1 MIHYSQEDL
10 IAFHMGDAAD
20 ETAIRAH
27 LGQCAVCDGLSDS
40 IAETLRVFS
49 ADRVPSADF
58 EANWQR
64 VRGCM
69 RVHAGKD
76 RRSWWTRFAW
86 PAVGSV
92 CAAAV
97 LAGFAM
103 HHYNVGDRRAN
114 FAFNR
119 PGPLTMEPV
128 DERDHLDA
136 AERFLTEVNHSH
148 GELDEATLTSARSL
162 GLSNAMYVQ
171 KAQQRGD
178 MVEAATL
185 ENLGHVLTDIQHQ
198 PKKDAGTWR
207 LRLEMNTHG
216 LLLDIRI
223 LQQSDRDDEQN

>member
-1 MIHYSQEDL
+1 MIHYSQEEI

-20 ETAIRAH
+20 ESAIRAH
-27 LGQCAVCDGLSDS
+27 LAQCAVCDGLSDS

-49 ADRVPSADF
+49 GDRVPKADF
-58 EANWQR
+58 EASWQR

-69 RVHAGKD
+69 RVQAADPG
-76 RRSWWTRFAW
+76 RRAWWTRFAW
-86 PAVGSV
+86 PAVGSA
-92 CAAAV
+92 CAAAAIAV
-97 LAGFAM
+97 FAV
-103 HHYNVGDRRAN
+103 HHHTAVMQRADY
-114 FAFNR
+114 AFNR
-119 PGPLTMEPV
+119 PGPLTLEPV

-148 GELDEATLTSARSL
+148 GELDESTMKSARAL

-223 LQQSDRDDEQN
+223 LQQNDERE